1 MKEVEFLGDS
11 LKVIGGFPKD
21 ARQNA
26 GRQLAKVQNGD
37 LPDNYKSMPEVGKG
51 VEEIRI
57 RDESGIYR
65 VMYTARMADAV
76 YVLHAFQKKTMQT
89 SKQDIEI
96 AKQRFKQLMR
106 GVR

>member
-1 MKEVEFLGDS
+1 MKAIEFLGDS
-11 LKVIGGFPKD
+11 LKVIRCFPKE

-26 GRQLAKVQNGD
+26 GRQLAKVQKGNQ
-37 LPDNYKSMPEVGKG
+37 PDNFKPMPDVGQG

-65 VMYTARMADAV
+65 VMYTARLADAV

-89 SKQDIEI
+89 SNQDMEI

-106 GVR
+106 SER

>member
-1 MKEVEFLGDS
+1 M
-11 LKVIGGFPKD
+11 
-21 ARQNA
+21 
-26 GRQLAKVQNGD
+26 
-37 LPDNYKSMPEVGKG
+37 PDVDQG

-65 VMYTARMADAV
+65 VMYTARLADAV

-89 SKQDIEI
+89 SNQDMEI

-106 GVR
+106 SER